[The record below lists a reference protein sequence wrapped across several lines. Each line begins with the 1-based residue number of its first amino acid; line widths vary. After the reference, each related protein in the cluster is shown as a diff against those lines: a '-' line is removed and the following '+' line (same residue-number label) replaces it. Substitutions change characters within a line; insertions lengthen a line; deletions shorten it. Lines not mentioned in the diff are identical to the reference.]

1 MRLQSGI
8 KYALY
13 VLLLLLVFTFQS
25 TFGRILY
32 LFNVRPDF
40 IPALVACIA
49 VWEPILPAALLGLWA
64 GLLSDTLSISG
75 IYFSV
80 FYYFSAAG
88 IAYLCR
94 RRFYPHPIIALFA
107 LLLLIL
113 LSQGLRYLFYYLPFF
128 HASIFHLLWVLPTEI
143 GFNLLVFYPFFALC
157 RKLHTRFPS
166 RSVPKAAAPKQTAF
180 VCRITRFA
188 LSANAAQRRMTH
200 GKEK

>member
-143 GFNLLVFYPFFALC
+143 GFNLLVFLSVF
-157 RKLHTRFPS
+157 RT
-166 RSVPKAAAPKQTAF
+166 VPKAAY
-180 VCRITRFA
+180 A
-188 LSANAAQRRMTH
+188 LSI
-200 GKEK
+200 